1 MIILKHKDTGVVK
14 ECVTG
19 YSWTSFFFGIFVPL
33 LRGDLK
39 WAVILLLTSL
49 LVGSFTFGVGAAL
62 VTLVFGF
69 FYNKLYIKDLVEKG
83 YTYIDETGKYYLVSN
98 GIIDVTL
105 TAEK

>member
-19 YSWTSFFFGIFVPL
+19 YSWTSFFFGWFVPL
-33 LRGDLK
+33 LRGDIK
-39 WAVILLLTSL
+39 WAAIVFAVFALLIWTGFGPL
-49 LVGSFTFGVGAAL
+49 LVAP
-62 VTLVFGF
+62 VFGF

-83 YTYIDETGKYYLVSN
+83 YTHIDEAGKYYLVSN

>member
-19 YSWTSFFFGIFVPL
+19 YSWTLFFFGIFVPL

-39 WAVILLLTSL
+39 WAAILLLTGL
-49 LVGSFTFGVGAAL
+49 LVTFMLTPVVVL
-62 VTLVFGF
+62 VTPVFGF
-69 FYNKLYIKDLVEKG
+69 FYNKLYIKDLIEKG
-83 YTYIDETGKYYLVSN
+83 YTHIDENGKYYLVSN

-105 TAEK
+105 TSEK